1 MPTSYIPSPI
11 IIADFSVSSSYAET
25 ASYFSGSISNAVS
38 ASYAETASY
47 ALNGGGGGSTD
58 TSSLLTTASFSNPNL
73 TFTKGNGNTFNVPL
87 TTLVATSSSYAS
99 TASYVTTAQTASYVL
114 TAKTASYYGGSVTS
128 SSYASTASYVTL
140 AQTASYVLLAQ
151 TASYVQ
157 NSQTA
162 SYVLQAVSSSF
173 ATTAVSSSYSLSGSY
188 AISASYAR
196 SASYSSYA
204 FQSTLAT
211 TASYLSGVI
220 EASSFYLGTS
230 GYFISY
236 QANAS
241 PGGTTP
247 IYSIP
252 TGSYRGTF
260 FDYTV
265 DDGTSN
271 ARAGTIMIIIFNNTV
286 KYTETTT
293 MDIGDTSDITWDVV
307 ISGPDA
313 IIQATTSMLS
323 WNVRYILRS
332 V

>member
-47 ALNGGGGGSTD
+47 ALNGGGSVN

-73 TFTKGNGNTFNVPL
+73 TFTKGDGSTFNVPL
-87 TTLVATSSSYAS
+87 TTLVATSSSYAL
-99 TASYVTTAQTASYVL
+99 TASYALSSSAATSASY
-114 TAKTASYYGGSVTS
+114 SITS
-128 SSYASTASYVTL
+128 SY
-140 AQTASYVLLAQ
+140 
-151 TASYVQ
+151 
-157 NSQTA
+157 
-162 SYVLQAVSSSF
+162 
-173 ATTAVSSSYSLSGSY
+173 AVSSSYSLSGSY
-188 AISASYAR
+188 AVSASYAK

-271 ARAGTIMIIIFNNTV
+271 ARAGTIMIIIYNNTV